1 MKNKVEIEVYSA
13 NTLFKVGIDEAT
25 QAERHEYYRKI
36 SKGQIIKMLEK
47 LLENTK
53 EGN

>member
-25 QAERHEYYRKI
+25 EKERFEYYRKLN
-36 SKGQIIKMLEK
+36 KGQVIKMLET
-47 LLENTK
+47 LLENMK